1 MHETNSKHR
10 KSKLPTFLACLSHP
24 CRRLQS
30 QYLRQIPTTGFVRR
44 FQGATFSRENIP
56 LKTFTK
62 MFFDLLLWQEN
73 HNAITVKKTAIIFF
87 ISIGIFASE
96 PMTLREIDHVPFLVE
111 HAQTFF
117 AGEQNLKLCLQGMR
131 NSVACQFQCK
141 PTLGPPPLLPVSKS
155 LTIGMGKILAC

>member
-30 QYLRQIPTTGFVRR
+30 QYLRQIATTGFVRR

-73 HNAITVKKTAIIFF
+73 HNAITVEKTAIIFF
-87 ISIGIFASE
+87 ISTGIFASE
-96 PMTLREIDHVPFLVE
+96 PMTLREIDHVPFFVE

-117 AGEQNLKLCLQGMR
+117 AGERPGVPIFPAHDKRDPGDEVDVRREGHLYEVFL
-131 NSVACQFQCK
+131 V
-141 PTLGPPPLLPVSKS
+141 
-155 LTIGMGKILAC
+155 LANTRLI

>member
-1 MHETNSKHR
+1 MHETNSNHR

-87 ISIGIFASE
+87 ISTGIFASE
-96 PMTLREIDHVPFLVE
+96 PMTLPEIGHVSFLVE

-117 AGEQNLKLCLQGMR
+117 AGEILRIHLYSAQALNTPECNL
-131 NSVACQFQCK
+131 CQKQK
-141 PTLGPPPLLPVSKS
+141 PSPIYNWAVL
-155 LTIGMGKILAC
+155 

>member
-30 QYLRQIPTTGFVRR
+30 QYLRQITTTGFVRR

-73 HNAITVKKTAIIFF
+73 HNAITVKKTAINFFHLNRHFCLRANDIARNRSRVIFSRACADIF
-87 ISIGIFASE
+87 RRWTRRRNLLVALAQYTVTHFRSSSTKPSSWFLSSLIS
-96 PMTLREIDHVPFLVE
+96 P
-111 HAQTFF
+111 
-117 AGEQNLKLCLQGMR
+117 
-131 NSVACQFQCK
+131 
-141 PTLGPPPLLPVSKS
+141 
-155 LTIGMGKILAC
+155 